1 MNSFMKQKQ
10 THGHKIQSTVTKGEG
25 GGINQELGIKI
36 HTLLYGF
43 PGSTSGK
50 EPACQRRR
58 C

>member
-1 MNSFMKQKQ
+1 MKQKQ